1 MAINNNSEYVI
12 NFVKNRKQNLISVF
26 GSKCCICGFNSY
38 PEALDFHH
46 VNPEEKEFPLSSNV
60 MKSLEKQ
67 LEESKKCILVCA
79 NCHRGIHAGYI
90 EIPKNYKDFFNQERA
105 NELISINEE
114 IKYGKKHY
122 CCDCG
127 KIISKDAVRCAE
139 CASKSS
145 RVVNRPSREELK
157 LLIRNKPFT
166 QIAKQYGVSDNAIR
180 KWCESEYL
188 PSKKTEIKKYSDIE
202 WEKI

>member
-1 MAINNNSEYVI
+1 MAINKNSEYVI

-26 GSKCCICGFNSY
+26 DNKCCICGFNSY

-67 LEESKKCILVCA
+67 LKEAKKCILVCA

-114 IKYGKKHY
+114 IKYLNTLEVNNVSINFRSTSSEGS
-122 CCDCG
+122 
-127 KIISKDAVRCAE
+127 ISTLN
-139 CASKSS
+139 KS
-145 RVVNRPSREELK
+145 NNL
-157 LLIRNKPFT
+157 
-166 QIAKQYGVSDNAIR
+166 VSDSSVISCPNNSI
-180 KWCESEYL
+180 
-188 PSKKTEIKKYSDIE
+188 I
-202 WEKI
+202 